1 MANSVFYIQK
11 SSLSDMRSLAPVL
24 LFMFLILIILVFL
37 IFYTKSYVLYF
48 IFNVIL
54 TIFLIKLSMSRHNA
68 LVIFGVMLLFSSFY
82 LLWVVTIA
90 IPTVPMWDYKAQ
102 VNVAEYI
109 INNGRIPTAPLG
121 GVYRPEYISYPLA
134 FTEYAILSQISNIAI
149 DMVYQLPLG
158 SVAFLIIFLLIISDI
173 KKSIKGNISILLIS
187 LLLTIVVFYNFYLFF
202 IYQNYGRTLLVFLLY
217 LILRILIGGF
227 SDYRKM
233 VVIVTLLIIAV
244 VYIHSES
251 SIALFLAGLGLGFTA
266 FVEKSQTNR
275 QVIRVL
281 TSIIIMVFISYYIY
295 CIPYFGFDLINMM
308 RATINFLLS
317 PEVTERSIAKYTPL
331 DYTWSELVLY
341 VTSLIM
347 ILLMSLIT
355 FILGIYIYIKRKVIL
370 KFFISLIIIGLA
382 FLILFLFSPYKSDIS
397 FKLITV
403 LVAIT
408 SFSLYETTSYRN
420 PLDRMHK
427 IFVFLIVF
435 IIYFGIFLRINFTY
449 FSEINLYYYNFAYLL
464 SHSKISMFIPKNSSL
479 VILDTPGLPYYF
491 TRDYINPRALEFE
504 YIKYQILVVDP
515 NVSYYKYK
523 LINGLK
529 YPRFI
534 LYANPSL
541 LTSNNSLFNS
551 DIIIADPLS
560 LTKFDILF
568 YNNGFIGL
576 SKVHS

>member
-1 MANSVFYIQK
+1 MANSVIYIQK
-11 SSLSDMRSLAPVL
+11 SSLSDMRSLATVL

-54 TIFLIKLSMSRHNA
+54 TIFLIKLIISRHNA
-68 LVIFGVMLLFSSFY
+68 LMIFGIMLLFSSFY
-82 LLWVVTIA
+82 LLQVVTIG
-90 IPTVPMWDYKAQ
+90 IPTILMWDYKAQ

-158 SVAFLIIFLLIISDI
+158 SVAFLIIFSLIIGDI

-187 LLLTIVVFYNFYLFF
+187 LLLTIVVFYNIYLFF

-233 VVIVTLLIIAV
+233 GVIVTLLIMAV
-244 VYIHSES
+244 VYVHSES

-266 FVEKSQTNR
+266 FVEKSQMNR

-281 TSIIIMVFISYYIY
+281 ILIIIITFISYYIY
-295 CIPYFGFDLINMM
+295 GISYFGFDLINMM
-308 RATINFLLS
+308 KATINFLLS

-331 DYTWSELVLY
+331 DYTWTEFVLY
-341 VTSLIM
+341 VSSLIM

-355 FILGIYIYIKRKVIL
+355 FILGIYIYIKRKVIP

-408 SFSLYETTSYRN
+408 SFSLYEITSYRN
-420 PLDRMHK
+420 PLDRMHM
-427 IFVFLIVF
+427 IIVFLIVF
-435 IIYFGIFLRINFTY
+435 IIYLGIFLRTNSTF
-449 FSEINLYYYNFAYLL
+449 FSEINLYYYNFAYVL
-464 SHSKISMFIPKNSSL
+464 SHSKITMFIPKNSSL
-479 VILDTPGLPYYF
+479 GILDTPGLPYYF

-515 NVSYYKYK
+515 NVSSYKYK
-523 LINGLK
+523 LINGLN

-534 LYANPSL
+534 LYTNPSL
-541 LTSNNSLFNS
+541 ITSNNTLFNL
-551 DIIIADPLS
+551 DIIIGDPSS

-576 SKVHS
+576 SKVQS